1 MMNGQNEESCR
12 RDERAAKRRARGLA
26 GGGGDELNEAFAKK
40 PSIVFDAAI
49 TDSGIEILYKG
60 DLKDW
65 KVSRLLVSL
74 EGIHWERVE

>member
-1 MMNGQNEESCR
+1 MSER
-12 RDERAAKRRARGLA
+12 RKGAHVVSRG
-26 GGGGDELNEAFAKK
+26 GRWGRDDELNEAFAKK

-74 EGIHWERVE
+74 EGIHWERVK